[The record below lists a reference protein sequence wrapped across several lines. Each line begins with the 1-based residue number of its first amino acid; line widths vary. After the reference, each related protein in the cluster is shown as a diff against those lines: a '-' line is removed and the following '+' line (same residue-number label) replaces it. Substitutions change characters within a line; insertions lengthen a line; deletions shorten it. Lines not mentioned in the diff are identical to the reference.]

1 VTLSL
6 NQIDWLAGLLACIA
20 FIVWLVRLE
29 GQVGFLNKQVD
40 ELVIKHNALD
50 SQLVQKLSRLETAIA
65 RIEGYLKART
75 EEEK

>member
-1 VTLSL
+1 MTLSL
-6 NQIDWLAGLLACIA
+6 NQIDWLAGALACIA

-29 GQVGFLNKQVD
+29 GQVGFLKKQVD
-40 ELVIKHNALD
+40 ELIIKHNALD

>member
-1 VTLSL
+1 MTLSL